1 MSVVVCVCCNEITVS
16 DFLIIKIN
24 VLHLGLPST
33 ALWACVLISSSF
45 SYQLPSESS
54 GLEDQGPVTS
64 VDMIGAVHKDFLVDF
79 QPPRSGSPEEVPE
92 LVLGSPT
99 HQPEELQR
107 ASQASP
113 SEQSPEV
120 EEKPPGQA
128 TRSSQSPNKAF
139 NSVIEH
145 LSVVFP
151 CYTRY
156 E

>member
-1 MSVVVCVCCNEITVS
+1 MTC
-16 DFLIIKIN
+16 
-24 VLHLGLPST
+24 
-33 ALWACVLISSSF
+33 
-45 SYQLPSESS
+45 
-54 GLEDQGPVTS
+54 
-64 VDMIGAVHKDFLVDF
+64 VDMTGAVHRDFLVAS
-79 QPPRSGSPEEVPE
+79 PSGSPEEVPE
-92 LVLGSPT
+92 VVLGSPT
-99 HQPEELQR
+99 HQPEELKR

-113 SEQSPEV
+113 SEQSPEA

-128 TRSSQSPNKAF
+128 AWSSQSPNKPF